1 MNQTPSILLVED
13 DAILKEMY
21 QISLEK
27 AGFKMTAVDTGED
40 ALTVIENHAF
50 DLVLLD
56 IMLPKISGLD
66 VLQKLREGE
75 ATKDLPIVILSAL
88 GTDEDKMRAKELG
101 ATDYLTKSETTPKDM
116 TERIKEILHAN

>member
-13 DAILKEMY
+13 DAVLKEMY
-21 QISLEK
+21 QIRLEQ
-27 AGFKMTAVDTGED
+27 AGFKATIVETGED
-40 ALTVIENHAF
+40 ALTVIKNQSF

-75 ATKDLPIVILSAL
+75 DTKDLPIVILSAL
-88 GTDEDKMRAKELG
+88 ATDEDKMRAKELG
-101 ATDYLTKSETTPKDM
+101 ATDYFAKSETTPKDM
-116 TERIKEILHAN
+116 IVKIKEILHAK